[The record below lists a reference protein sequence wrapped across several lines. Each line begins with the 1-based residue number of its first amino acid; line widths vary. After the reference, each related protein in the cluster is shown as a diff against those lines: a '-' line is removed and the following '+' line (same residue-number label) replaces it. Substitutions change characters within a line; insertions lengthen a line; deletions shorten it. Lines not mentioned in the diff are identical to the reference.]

1 MATYSREAMSAVQ
14 ESIGAGPAGKV
25 AVVVFST
32 ESPHAS
38 RGDVHAADMARGLRR
53 AGVAS
58 RVLHVHLDPRDTAE
72 NRRRLGRLVERVV
85 DERCRWAIFREL
97 WTPELGEQ
105 LLAAGV
111 GVIETLSHTLP
122 GAIFSQDS
130 NLLSHVRDCVTGQPL
145 DELEDLIEIVGPRD
159 PRPVTAI
166 DLRINAP

>member
-32 ESPHAS
+32 DSPHAS

-72 NRRRLGRLVERVV
+72 NRRRLGHPLDRVIYERF
-85 DERCRWAIFREL
+85 RWAIYCEL
-97 WTPELGEQ
+97 WTPELGK
-105 LLAAGV
+105 
-111 GVIETLSHTLP
+111 
-122 GAIFSQDS
+122 
-130 NLLSHVRDCVTGQPL
+130 
-145 DELEDLIEIVGPRD
+145 
-159 PRPVTAI
+159 
-166 DLRINAP
+166 